1 MEAVLRLAFT
11 LVLSVL
17 PTLMFLGLWRG
28 LMALRDDE
36 LVERL
41 EAEHYPEST
50 VAPQPTFLG
59 RDISGMLPGQWFSP
73 GARLSELRSD
83 DSRED

>member
-1 MEAVLRLAFT
+1 MEGVFALVFT

-17 PTLMFLGLWRG
+17 PTLLFLGLWRG

-41 EAEHYPEST
+41 EVEHYPEST
-50 VAPQPTFLG
+50 VAPQLSFLG
-59 RDISGMLPGQWFSP
+59 TDISDMLPGRWFSP
-73 GARLSELRSD
+73 GVRWSKLRG
-83 DSRED
+83 DSREE